1 MLFINFKMTDFN
13 HDSVTYVNILQINEI
28 YSEKF

>member
-1 MLFINFKMTDFN
+1 MLSINFKMTDFN
-13 HDSVTYVNILQINEI
+13 RDSATYINILQINEI

>member
-1 MLFINFKMTDFN
+1 MTDFN
-13 HDSVTYVNILQINEI
+13 FDPVTYVIILQINEI

>member
-1 MLFINFKMTDFN
+1 MLAINFKMTDFN
-13 HDSVTYVNILQINEI
+13 HDSATCVNILQINEI